1 MVAWM
6 WLLAGVVSI
15 PLFVFAAETAAGL
28 AGADR
33 RSPAA
38 PDAPPYAVLIPA
50 HDEEAGIA
58 RLVTAVLAQLRPC
71 DQVLVIADNCTDA
84 TAQVARQAG
93 ATVRVRTDAD
103 RNGKA
108 YALAFGRD
116 CLAAAPPAVVIVL
129 DADCVPEPGSLARL
143 ATTAIKSN
151 AAVQARNL
159 LSTAGRATPL
169 VQISSFAFLI
179 KNLVRQRGLQRLS
192 GIALLQGNGMAFPWP
207 MFADA
212 PLATAS
218 LVEDMRLGLELALA
232 GQATRFDD
240 DAHVFSPP
248 ASQNAT
254 RSQRTRWEHGTLAT
268 AVEYVPRL
276 LGAGLLGR
284 PRLLLL
290 AADLLIPP
298 LALLVV
304 LTGAAFAVLGMG
316 VLMTGAVAPLAFLAG
331 ALTLFALAIIASWMM
346 HGRAMLPASTLL
358 RVPHYVLWKQP
369 IYARVAARRQR
380 SWIRTSRQP

>member
-1 MVAWM
+1 MVSWM
-6 WLLAGVVSI
+6 WLLAVVVSV
-15 PLFVFAAETAAGL
+15 PLFVFAAEAL
-28 AGADR
+28 AGIPR
-33 RSPAA
+33 GVSRAA
-38 PDAPPYAVLIPA
+38 VEQDAPPYAVLIPA

-71 DQVLVIADNCTDA
+71 DRVLVIADNCTDA
-84 TAQVARQAG
+84 TASVAREAG
-93 ATVRVRTDAD
+93 ATVHVRTDPA
-103 RNGKA
+103 RAGKA
-108 YALAFGRD
+108 YALAFGRQ
-116 CLAAAPPAVVIVL
+116 CLMADPPAVVIVL
-129 DADCVPEPGSLARL
+129 DADCVPAPDSLARL
-143 ATTAIKSN
+143 AVSATTMN

-159 LSTAGRATPL
+159 LSVEGRATPL

-192 GIALLQGNGMAFPWP
+192 GLALLQGNGMACPWP
-207 MFADA
+207 MFAAA
-212 PLATAS
+212 PLATTS

-232 GQATRFDD
+232 GEAVRFDD
-240 DAHVFSPP
+240 EAHVFSPA

-268 AVEYVPRL
+268 AAEYVPRL
-276 LGAGLLGR
+276 LSAGCLGR

-290 AADLLIPP
+290 ATDLLVPP

-304 LTGAAFAVLGMG
+304 LSGAALAAVGAG
-316 VLMTGAVAPLAFLAG
+316 VLITGEIAPFAFLAG
-331 ALTLFALAIIASWMM
+331 AMTLFALTIIANWMA
-346 HGRAMLPASTLL
+346 HGRAMLPASALL

-369 IYARVAARRQR
+369 IYAGVATRRQR